1 MKTRCI
7 LQCGLIFIGTF
18 VSTAIACHDVE
29 LGFINGLSAVP
40 VGSPASYSLSEAAS
54 CDKGCTSFTYTWKVT
69 VNSTVVSS
77 SSGSSISYSQIWSGI
92 GTKTLSVTASC
103 GGDAHATASKE
114 IRVVGVKS
122 VSAGGV
128 ESTANPSP
136 LGSIPKVYVAKGSQ
150 GQTIPVTAE
159 PNPSGAWPTNRP
171 TWTNATPTATSGQA
185 TFPIHDVSQT
195 SDGTFVRATCGSS
208 AKAIKIVVVEVD
220 LDMAGVDESDEESV
234 GGFIGVNNDD
244 DNANGI
250 PDKDETGT
258 VTGEDDLVAISLSVS
273 PSLSTGEMKLEAVSG
288 SSKIKVWEN
297 ATKGTEV
304 TLPKTW
310 DLSSESMPATL
321 YVEGIGASSELK
333 DIELMLSYVKGATT
347 VYDKVKMTVIE
358 VDLDMEGVDDAKEET
373 VGGFIALNDDDDDFD
388 GVMDIDDGYNKDGIP
403 GNDDD
408 VNMSENDLVKITL
421 NKVLPESLTG
431 SLTLSAGNGIKI
443 WQSAIKGGAALT
455 LPVQFNTPADLPKE
469 LWIEGVMASTEIR
482 DSFVRLEYEIGDRTF
497 MDNIK
502 ITVID
507 VDITTPAGSLDW
519 GRNPQSSWQN
529 TAPYHFDFQ
538 GIIAGEPGAYALQI
552 RGEIA
557 PSTLTYKWT
566 LDASCGTLSDDSID
580 DPDHI
585 PPASEGQGTL
595 KLEAYYNGNPTGIYE
610 ERVIKIYP
618 DHLARDCANFGTGGY
633 CVEVAGVPWKVST
646 FNVHPQPTMNNWNCH
661 GSTRHAYDGSYDSN
675 NTGQPW
681 LSWSVKT
688 FVVVN
693 HDPQGNGN
701 CPSLGT
707 VERGDIVCYFSPN
720 GQQYNPPLISDRS
733 SWVLQHSQTCLGG
746 GASTYGANNEPK
758 SYPGAPGQGQS
769 WKWYESPAG
778 DWANHIWQP
787 NYQGYY
793 VPFIVVVFDK
803 P

>member
-1 MKTRCI
+1 MKNKQTKQIFYYMLLLGVIIAPCFMYVPPIYGCTVDSITLYTGSSSTSLTASALRIPQGSNAYYYARCTVTNPNQYRI
-7 LQCGLIFIGTF
+7 LWEFDIDGNGVYEYLTITYYDSSGYYLKAPSSTASRYFSNSGTF
-18 VSTAIACHDVE
+18 NARVRCCLIDAS
-29 LGFINGLSAVP
+29 GSAV
-40 VGSPASYSLSEAAS
+40 SSYVSDT
-54 CDKGCTSFTYTWKVT
+54 CDIY
-69 VNSTVVSS
+69 
-77 SSGSSISYSQIWSGI
+77 
-92 GTKTLSVTASC
+92 
-103 GGDAHATASKE
+103 
-114 IRVVGVKS
+114 VVGVGS
-122 VSAGGV
+122 VSAGG
-128 ESTANPSP
+128 ETSTPGN
-136 LGSIPKVYVAKGSQ
+136 IKTIYVAKGSPEA
-150 GQTIPVTAE
+150 TIPVTAA
-159 PNPSGAWPTNRP
+159 PNPSGAWPSGKP
-171 TWTNATPTATSGQA
+171 TWNVSNPTAV
-185 TFPIHDVSQT
+185 PIDT
-195 SDGTFVRATCGSS
+195 AGTTTVTATCGTSS
-208 AKAIKIVVVEVD
+208 LSINIVVV
-220 LDMAGVDESDEESV
+220 
-234 GGFIGVNNDD
+234 
-244 DNANGI
+244 
-250 PDKDETGT
+250 
-258 VTGEDDLVAISLSVS
+258 
-273 PSLSTGEMKLEAVSG
+273 
-288 SSKIKVWEN
+288 
-297 ATKGTEV
+297 
-304 TLPKTW
+304 
-310 DLSSESMPATL
+310 
-321 YVEGIGASSELK
+321 
-333 DIELMLSYVKGATT
+333 
-347 VYDKVKMTVIE
+347 E
-358 VDLDMEGVDDAKEET
+358 VDLDMEGVDDAIEET

-443 WQSAIKGGAALT
+443 WQSAIKGGTALT

-469 LWIEGVMASTEIR
+469 LWIEGVMASTGIR
-482 DSFVRLEYEIGDRTF
+482 DSFVKLEYEIGDRTF

-661 GSTRHAYDGSYDSN
+661 GSTRHAYDGSYD
-675 NTGQPW
+675 
-681 LSWSVKT
+681 
-688 FVVVN
+688 
-693 HDPQGNGN
+693 
-701 CPSLGT
+701 
-707 VERGDIVCYFSPN
+707 
-720 GQQYNPPLISDRS
+720 
-733 SWVLQHSQTCLGG
+733 
-746 GASTYGANNEPK
+746 
-758 SYPGAPGQGQS
+758 
-769 WKWYESPAG
+769 
-778 DWANHIWQP
+778 
-787 NYQGYY
+787 
-793 VPFIVVVFDK
+793 
-803 P
+803 